1 MKIAEAFKKNVY
13 ILILGVVFGVF
24 LIIMSCINYSE
35 DKDVNITDTNLP
47 EYGSAELESYT
58 ASLEKK
64 VKSVVERISGVTNV
78 SVLITIE
85 GTNEKVYATNGS
97 NKDYVIIKDES
108 GNESALS
115 LMEINANVRGIA
127 VICNYGGNEDI
138 RQQIIEML
146 TSVFNI
152 GANRVSVISADA
164 T

>member
-1 MKIAEAFKKNVY
+1 MHILSLKKNVY
-13 ILILGVVFGVF
+13 LLVLGIAFGVF
-24 LIIMSCINYSE
+24 LIIMSCLNSSDDKEIIDQNINTS
-35 DKDVNITDTNLP
+35 

-64 VKSVVERISGVTNV
+64 VKGVIERISGVSNV
-78 SVLITIE
+78 SVLITID
-85 GTNEKVYATNGS
+85 GTNEKVFLTNGS

-108 GNESALS
+108 GNESVLS
-115 LMEINANVRGIA
+115 VMEINANVRGIA
-127 VICNYGGNEDI
+127 VVCSFGGNEDI

-164 T
+164 G